1 MDPKKIHNAHKRF
14 VGHVFNNR
22 LHDAFRIQNKFL
34 GLIND
39 QYLQVQTEKH
49 RDNYKNILQ
58 YSFRGGK
65 DPGRE
70 KIIKNLKR
78 SLLELGEKTKE
89 SVMAQISGL
98 HTYQVK
104 WNIDNNLKTEY
115 ENAFAKMENLALTDD
130 LSDIL
135 KETNISTSSQ
145 EKSGIERLTLD
156 RIFEYLWLKDNYS
169 DEDVRLLTLI
179 KDSQQIAQVHKCMVV
194 SALTLSILRYFNI
207 DKLILLKGFYQHN
220 ESQVWQRALIG
231 LVFALYK
238 YDGRLFLYPE
248 MNKEIEQLK
257 KETPISFHLKDV
269 YLQLLKA
276 RETETISQKWEE
288 EIMPEVMKMRPKLE
302 DKLDL
307 DNIISDKFTEDE
319 NPDWSSF
326 FEDSPDLLDKLAQF
340 SQMQMEG
347 SDVFMGTFAKLKN
360 YPFFQNIS
368 NWFVPFYK
376 EHEAIEEVVN
386 NETSKVD
393 INPLIENLE
402 KTFFM
407 CNSDKYSFCLN
418 LKHMPDAQKSMMT
431 ELYKQE
437 LNSIKEVG
445 KEDEMLEPA
454 KKDKN
459 IFAQYIQDL
468 YRFFK
473 LHPYKNEIS
482 DVFNTRLDLYNCSFF
497 WQIASDKDF
506 IRKIAEFN
514 FQKKHFGEA
523 IELFMILY
531 NQEPENTEIIEKT
544 AYAYQKQK
552 NYIEALK
559 YYLKADLLQ
568 TNKLWVMKKI
578 ALCYRKTGDYEKAL
592 EYYLEAEKTKPEDVY
607 ILANIGHT
615 YLQLKDYDNA
625 LKYYFKVEYLSPE
638 NEKIQRPIAWCSFV
652 LGKFDSANRYLDKL
666 LDKEQNKYDL
676 MNKGHVEWCTGNI
689 QNAMESYKK
698 CIVANENDIESFS
711 SAYDSDKNYLKKHG
725 IEPLD
730 MDLMLDALKEM

>member
-14 VGHVFNNR
+14 VGHIFNNR

-39 QYLQVQTEKH
+39 QYLQVQTEKY

-89 SVMAQISGL
+89 SVMAGVSGL
-98 HTYQVK
+98 QMYQVK
-104 WNIDNNLKTEY
+104 WNIDNTLKTEY

-135 KETNISTSSQ
+135 KNTQISTSTE
-145 EKSGIERLTLD
+145 EKTEIERLTID

-169 DEDVRLLTLI
+169 DEDIRLLTLI
-179 KDSQQIAQVHKCMVV
+179 KDSQHIAKVYKCLVV
-194 SALTLSILRYFNI
+194 SALTLSTLRYFNPG
-207 DKLILLKGFYQHN
+207 KLILLINFYQYN
-220 ESQVWQRALIG
+220 DGQVWQRALIG
-231 LVFALYK
+231 LVFALYRN
-238 YDGRLFLYPE
+238 DDRFFLYPE
-248 MNKEIEQLK
+248 LKDKIEQLK
-257 KETPISFHLKDV
+257 EETQISFQLKDV

-276 RETETISQKWEE
+276 RETEKISQKWEE
-288 EIMPEVMKMRPKLE
+288 EIMPEVMKMKPKLE

-376 EHEAIEEVVN
+376 EHEAVADVVN
-386 NETSKVD
+386 KETSKVD

-437 LNSIKEVG
+437 LSSIKEVG
-445 KEDEMLEPA
+445 KEDEMLEPS

-459 IFAQYIQDL
+459 IYAQYIQDF

-473 LHPYKNEIS
+473 LHPYKNEMDDI
-482 DVFNTRLDLYNCSFF
+482 FNTRLDLYNCGFF
-497 WQIASDKDF
+497 WQISNDKEF

-523 IELFMILY
+523 IELFMMLY
-531 NQEPENTEIIEKT
+531 DQEPENAEVIEKI
-544 AYAYQKQK
+544 AYAYQKQ
-552 NYIEALK
+552 NNFEEALK

-578 ALCYRKTGDYEKAL
+578 ALCYRKNGDYEKAL
-592 EYYLEAEKTKPEDVY
+592 QYYLEAEKSKPEDVY

-625 LKYYFKVEYLSPE
+625 LKYYFKVEYLSPA

-652 LGKFDSANRYLDKL
+652 LGKFDSANRYLNKL
-666 LDKEQNKYDL
+666 LAKEQNKYDL

-689 QNAMESYKK
+689 QNAMEYYKK
-698 CIVANENDIESFS
+698 CITANENDIESFS
-711 SAYDSDKNYLKKHG
+711 SAYDSDRNYLETHG
-725 IEPLD
+725 IQPLD